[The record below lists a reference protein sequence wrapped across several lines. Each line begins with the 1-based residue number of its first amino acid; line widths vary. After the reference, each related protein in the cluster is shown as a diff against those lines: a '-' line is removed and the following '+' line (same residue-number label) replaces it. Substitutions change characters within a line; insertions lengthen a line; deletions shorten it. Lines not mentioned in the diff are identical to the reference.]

1 MSQQTDYRLTEID
14 TQTEWKVEVTLSST
28 VHPHRHSILK
38 QCKMD
43 DILVPMTRGNMED
56 IENEGREGGE
66 SALEYS
72 SGLNTQVGEE
82 LDDESGVLL
91 FYFWFILFL
100 DIFEVV

>member
-1 MSQQTDYRLTEID
+1 MSYRQTQRID
-14 TQTEWKVEVTLSST
+14 IDSLKVEIIHSST
-28 VHPHRHSILK
+28 FHPHRHSILK

-72 SGLNTQVGEE
+72 SGLNTQVGDE
-82 LDDESGVLL
+82 LDDEST
-91 FYFWFILFL
+91 
-100 DIFEVV
+100 